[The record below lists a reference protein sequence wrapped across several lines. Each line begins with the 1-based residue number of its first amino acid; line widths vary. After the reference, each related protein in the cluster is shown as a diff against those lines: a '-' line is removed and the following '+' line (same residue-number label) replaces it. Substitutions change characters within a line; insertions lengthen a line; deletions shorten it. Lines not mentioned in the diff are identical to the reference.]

1 MRRKYK
7 FESRQE
13 AEDAFEQEH
22 KELGLYQLA
31 LHDQL
36 VKKETHWITDPK
48 SRIKIGLSRVA
59 GATGGIVVLV
69 DKNRASVHYLDDW
82 IRSIDGLHPPASNFK
97 DHVNEWNGL
106 KSLASQAQAYRRE
119 KLDELHGPQTAKVL
133 TEVHNEAS
141 H

>member
-7 FESRQE
+7 FGSRQE

-22 KELGLYQLA
+22 KELSLHQLA
-31 LHDQL
+31 LHDQF
-36 VKKETHWITDPK
+36 VKKEMDWVTDPK
-48 SRIKIGLSRVA
+48 SRIKIGLSRLA

-82 IRSIDGLHPPASNFK
+82 LKSIDSTERSSSCKEHY
-97 DHVNEWNGL
+97 NEFLGL
-106 KSLASQAQAYRRE
+106 KHLAAVARNKRQLA
-119 KLDELHGPQTAKVL
+119 LDTLHGPQTAKVL
-133 TEVHNEAS
+133 TEVHNESS

>member
-13 AEDAFEQEH
+13 AEEAFEKEH

-31 LHDQL
+31 LHDQM
-36 VKKETHWITDPK
+36 VKKDTHWITDTK
-48 SRIKIGLSRVA
+48 TRIKIGLSRVA

-82 IRSIDGLHPPASNFK
+82 LQSISKLTPPHSTFK

-106 KSLASQAQAYRRE
+106 QNLASQAQTYRRE

-133 TEVHNEAS
+133 TEVHHESS